1 MEIGLGEDSGWE
13 QGLQEEGCALRRGCV
28 LGKDQEG
35 AAWGFLTGKNR
46 RSMGEVSSS

>member
-13 QGLQEEGCALRRGCV
+13 QGLQEEGCALRRGCM

-35 AAWGFLTGKNR
+35 ATWGFLTGKNR